1 MSYKLSLQSLMRSLS
16 FHLLV
21 PALFVGFALFLMPVE
36 QAFQFDPDEGLEL
49 IKASLYSE
57 GFTLYTQ
64 IWNDQ
69 PPLLTVLLSYWFS
82 LFGKS
87 IFAARL
93 LILSFATVLIW
104 SFFQTLRITLGILPA
119 IVGTLLLSVSCN
131 FLRLSVSVMFGLPS
145 LALAM
150 LSIYTLILYQQKPR
164 FYLPILSGILI
175 ALSLQTKL
183 FTVIFLPLLMFILIE
198 VALKR
203 WQKKGKVNLPFYLSH
218 TLLWLV
224 SLLISF
230 TLIGVLFNSLNF
242 DQLLQSNLGNN
253 VKTAFHK
260 DNNFIIVLV
269 LFLQDF
275 DYVLLAIAGI
285 IALFKSKES
294 YNKFPLIWLITVT
307 GVLLNYKPIWYH
319 YYPLLSLPLTWLAAY
334 GAKLAFEHFQKKNWY
349 ADFKLQNLKK
359 LTLSGFAAA
368 FFIFSIVVIPLKLT
382 ILQLQVASN
391 FGIDDFKNTEVT
403 EHVLNYKQ
411 STEWLFTDLPVYAF
425 YTGLNVPPEIAVLST
440 KRLESGNLT
449 VTQVRSLLKKYR
461 PEQVVLGRFPKLRR
475 QVRTDLNE
483 NYSKTY
489 DDGIIAHY
497 VLKKIG
503 RVNEAQN

>member
-1 MSYKLSLQSLMRSLS
+1 MSHKLNLQPWMRSLS

-21 PALFVGFALFLMPVE
+21 PGLFVAFALCLMPVK
-36 QAFQFDPDEGLEL
+36 QAFQLDLDEGLEL

-69 PPLLTVLLSYWFS
+69 PPLLTVLLSSWFA

-87 IFAARL
+87 IFAARCLILGFAAL
-93 LILSFATVLIW
+93 LIGF
-104 SFFQTLRITLGILPA
+104 FFQTLRITLGNLPA

-164 FYLPILSGILI
+164 FYLAILSGIFI
-175 ALSLQTKL
+175 GLSLQIKL
-183 FTVIFLPLLMFILIE
+183 FTVIFIPLLMYLLIE
-198 VALKR
+198 VALKK
-203 WQKKGKVNLPFYLSH
+203 WQEKGKVELIFYFSH

-224 SLLISF
+224 SLFTSF
-230 TLIGVLFNSLNF
+230 TLVGILLNSLNF
-242 DQLLQSNLGNN
+242 EQLLQSNLGHN
-253 VKTAFHK
+253 VKDAFQK
-260 DNNFIIVLV
+260 QNNFVIILT

-275 DYVLLAIAGI
+275 DYVLLAITGI
-285 IALFKSKES
+285 IALFKGKES

-319 YYPLLSLPLTWLAAY
+319 YYPLLSLPLTWLATY
-334 GAKLAFEHFQKKNWY
+334 GATLAFKHFQKKNWY
-349 ADFKLQNLKK
+349 EDFKLQNLKK
-359 LTLSGFAAA
+359 LTLTGFAAA
-368 FFIFSIVVIPLKLT
+368 FFIVSLVAIPLKLT
-382 ILQLQVASN
+382 ILQVEIANN
-391 FGIDDFKNTEVT
+391 FGINNFKNTQVIK
-403 EHVLNYKQ
+403 HILKYKQ
-411 STEWLFTDLPVYAF
+411 STEWLFTDLPIYGF
-425 YTGLNVPPEIAVLST
+425 YTGLKIPPEIAVLSK
-440 KRLESGNLT
+440 KRLKSGNLT
-449 VTQVRSLLKKYR
+449 VNQVHSLFKKYR
-461 PEQVVLGRFPKLRR
+461 PEQVVLGRFPKLHS
-475 QVRTDLNE
+475 QVRTDLKE

-497 VLKKIG
+497 VLKKY
-503 RVNEAQN
+503 EQ